1 MGLLVDG
8 AWSDQ
13 WYDTAKSGGAF
24 ERSESRFRN
33 WVTPDGGPGPTGQ
46 GGFAAEPGRYHLYVS
61 LACPWAHRTLI
72 FRRLKGLDGMIGL
85 SVVNPV
91 MRDGGWSFAP
101 GPGVTPDPGGAAF
114 LHEIYTRAE
123 PGCTTRVTVPILWD
137 LHTGTI
143 VSNESADIIRM
154 FNQAFDGVGA
164 TPGDLYPTDLR
175 PEIDA
180 LNARIYATVNNGV
193 YRAGFATTQAAYDDA
208 VQPLFDTLDWLDR
221 HLARRRFLCGDT
233 LTEADW
239 RLFTTLAR
247 FDAVY
252 VGHFKCNIRRLVD
265 YRNLWAYARDLY
277 AQPGIRDTVDFD
289 HIRRHYYMSHP
300 TVNPYGIVLAG
311 PVIDW
316 DAPPLRAPGVQMA
329 DAPGLQEAAYGVA

>member
-8 AWSDQ
+8 VWSDG

-24 ERSESRFRN
+24 QRSESRFRN
-33 WVTPDGGPGPTGQ
+33 WVTPDGQPGPTGQ

-72 FRRLKGLDGMIGL
+72 FRQLKGLDGMIGL

-101 GPGVTPDPGGAAF
+101 GPGVIPDPGGAAF
-114 LHEIYTRAE
+114 LHEVYTRAE
-123 PGCTTRVTVPILWD
+123 PGCTTRVTVPVLWD
-137 LHTGTI
+137 LHTGAI

-154 FNQAFDGVGA
+154 FNSAFDGVGA
-164 TPGDLYPTDLR
+164 TPGDYYPAELR
-175 PEIDA
+175 PEIDP
-180 LNARIYATVNNGV
+180 LNSRIYATVNNGV

-221 HLARRRFLCGDT
+221 HLARRRYLCGDA

-277 AQPGIRDTVDFD
+277 AQPGIRDTVSFD

-300 TVNPYGIVLAG
+300 TVNPYGIVPAG

-329 DAPGLQEAAYGVA
+329 DLPGMQEAAYGVA

>member
-8 AWSDQ
+8 VWSDQ

-24 ERSESRFRN
+24 ERSESHFRN
-33 WVTPDGGPGPTGQ
+33 WVTPDGQPGPTGR

-72 FRRLKGLDGMIGL
+72 FRQLKGLDGMISL
-85 SVVNPV
+85 SVVNAV

-137 LHTGTI
+137 LHTGAI

-154 FNQAFDGVGA
+154 FNSAFDGIGA
-164 TPGDLYPTDLR
+164 LPGDFYPAELR
-175 PEIDA
+175 SEIDA

-221 HLARRRFLCGDT
+221 HLARRCFLCGDT

-277 AQPGIRDTVDFD
+277 AQPGMRETVNFD

-300 TVNPYGIVLAG
+300 TVNPYGIVPAG

-329 DAPGLQEAAYGVA
+329 DAPGLQEAAFGVA

>member
-1 MGLLVDG
+1 MGLLMDG
-8 AWSDQ
+8 AWSEQ

-33 WVTPDGGPGPTGQ
+33 WVTPDGQPGPTGQ

-101 GPGVTPDPGGAAF
+101 GPGVIPDPGGAAF

-123 PGCTTRVTVPILWD
+123 PGCTTRVTVPVLWD
-137 LHTGTI
+137 LHTGAI

-164 TPGDLYPTDLR
+164 TPGDLCPAELR

-233 LTEADW
+233 PTEADW

-277 AQPGIRDTVDFD
+277 AQPGIRETVNFD

-300 TVNPYGIVLAG
+300 TVNPYGIVPAG
-311 PVIDW
+311 PIIDW
-316 DAPPLRAPGVQMA
+316 DAPPLRAPGLQMA